1 MKHNIQCFFFYRR
14 LKKKVLLQ
22 PDEPFSF
29 YYQAISLSSHPS
41 HVDSMW
47 LQRTLSWPQTHLISF
62 EFLIFLVNE
71 ELVLG
76 DLGLDGA
83 EKRAALVC
91 VHWFVLETEHND
103 CIQQ

>member
-1 MKHNIQCFFFYRR
+1 MKHNIIYFFYRTIAKF
-14 LKKKVLLQ
+14 LQQ
-22 PDEPFSF
+22 PDEPPPF
-29 YYQAISLSSHPS
+29 YDHAISLSSHPS
-41 HVDSMW
+41 HDDSMW
-47 LQRTLSWPQTHLISF
+47 LQRMLSWAETHLISF

-91 VHWFVLETEHND
+91 VHWFVLETEHNG
-103 CIQQ
+103 CIQR